1 MTRELNDEARSL
13 IRAALSDEHGPGP
26 AHRARLRRKVLA
38 RAAAGGIATVVGGG
52 AAQASAQSLS
62 AIVAS
67 SVGVGLGVGLL
78 LAGAAQLAFPTSS
91 SGSPAPSARSAN
103 TPVLDRRE
111 QAPRRAPVVEEAQA
125 PTAEVPQ
132 TSPGESTAGE
142 KSAAPP
148 TLKRNADAIA
158 PSSSSSSSSGTD
170 HGSPLRAELDSMARV
185 QEALRDS
192 QGTRAL
198 TLIANYDALYPN
210 GVLKSERLAAEV
222 FAACQLG
229 DRTRARNA
237 AERFLAKDSGSSL
250 AVRVRNSCAN
260 PQR

>member
-1 MTRELNDEARSL
+1 VTRELNDEARSL

-26 AHRARLRRKVLA
+26 AHRARLRQKVLA
-38 RAAAGGIATVVGGG
+38 RAAAGAIATVVGGG
-52 AAQASAQSLS
+52 AAQAGAHSLS

-78 LAGAAQLAFPTSS
+78 LAGAAQLAFPTASS
-91 SGSPAPSARSAN
+91 RSPEPSARSTN
-103 TPVLDRRE
+103 MPVLDRRE
-111 QAPRRAPVVEEAQA
+111 QVPRRAPVVEEARA
-125 PTAEVPQ
+125 PTAEVPE

-142 KSAAPP
+142 KSAAPAP
-148 TLKRNADAIA
+148 LKRNAEAIA
-158 PSSSSSSSSGTD
+158 PSSSTSGTAR
-170 HGSPLRAELDSMARV
+170 GSPLRAELDSMARV

-198 TLIANYDALYPN
+198 ALIASYDALYPN

-229 DRTRARNA
+229 DRTRARAA
-237 AERFLAKDSGSSL
+237 AERFLATDRSSSL

>member
-67 SVGVGLGVGLL
+67 SVGVGVGVGLL

-91 SGSPAPSARSAN
+91 SRSPEPSARSTN

-111 QAPRRAPVVEEAQA
+111 PAPRRAPVVEEARA
-125 PTAEVPQ
+125 PTAEVPE
-132 TSPGESTAGE
+132 TSLGESSAGE
-142 KSAAPP
+142 KSAAPTP
-148 TLKRNADAIA
+148 LKRNAEAIA
-158 PSSSSSSSSGTD
+158 PSSSSGTD
-170 HGSPLRAELDSMARV
+170 RGSPLRAELDSMARV

-192 QGTRAL
+192 QGSRAL
-198 TLIANYDALYPN
+198 SLIASYDALYPN

-229 DRTRARNA
+229 DRTRARSA
-237 AERFLAKDSGSSL
+237 AERFLAKDSSSSL